1 MASSRNIK
9 KTLIKHTALIQITM
23 TLATVKILCPMDLSK
38 IGHDHDI
45 KQI

>member
-1 MASSRNIK
+1 MASSRNMK
-9 KTLIKHTALIQITM
+9 KSHQAYSTEITI